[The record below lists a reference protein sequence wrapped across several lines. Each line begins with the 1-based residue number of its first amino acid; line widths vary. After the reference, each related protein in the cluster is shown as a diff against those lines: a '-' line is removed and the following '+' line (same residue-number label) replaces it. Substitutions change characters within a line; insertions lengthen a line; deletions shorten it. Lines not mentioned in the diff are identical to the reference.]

1 MPEAVA
7 SAMTYMIK
15 RMSFA
20 RMGHAGQHPRQG
32 ALKNLAGFILQAN
45 GSEGRN

>member
-20 RMGHAGQHPRQG
+20 RMGHAGRHPRRG